1 MSDRA
6 PPFDPLP
13 AASLRGRA
21 ETLAAPLPPLLA
33 AAEHLAS
40 TVLLGSHGRRRPG
53 LGDEFWQYRPA
64 HGGDEARAID
74 WRRSGRSDA
83 HFVREK
89 EWQAAQSVILWVD
102 GAASMRFASTEKLP
116 TKADRARLL
125 ALALSVLLIRAGER
139 VGLSGIGLPPRSGEV
154 QLIRMAAMLSEGDE
168 DRDFGQPEARG
179 MVHHSRAVFIS
190 DFLGDPEPV
199 EAALTKA
206 ADREVKGVLLQI
218 LDPQEEAFP
227 FDGRTIFESVG
238 GTLRHETLKAGDL
251 RSRYLDRLA
260 ERKARLE
267 ALTRTTSWQFS
278 THHTNDAPA
287 AALLWLHA
295 ALERVH

>member
-1 MSDRA
+1 LSD
-6 PPFDPLP
+6 PIPLDDARQ
-13 AASLRGRA
+13 AARLRGRA

-64 HGGDEARAID
+64 HGGDDARAID

-102 GAASMRFASTEKLP
+102 GAASMRFASTDKLR

-125 ALALSVLLIRAGER
+125 SLALSVLLIRGGER
-139 VGLSGIGLPPRSGEV
+139 VGLSGGILPARSGEL
-154 QLIRMAAMLSEGDE
+154 QLIRLAAMLAHGDE
-168 DRDFGQPEARG
+168 EADFGRPQARG
-179 MVHHSRAVFIS
+179 MLHHSRAVFVS
-190 DFLGDPEPV
+190 DFLADPAPV

-206 ADREVKGVLLQI
+206 ADRGVKGVMLQI

-238 GTLRHETLKAGDL
+238 GTMRHETLKAGEL
-251 RSRYLDRLA
+251 RGRYLDRLA
-260 ERKARLE
+260 ARKARLE
-267 ALTRTTSWQFS
+267 SLARTTSWQFS
-278 THHTNDAPA
+278 THHTDEAPA
-287 AALLWLHA
+287 AALLWLYA

>member
-1 MSDRA
+1 LSD
-6 PPFDPLP
+6 PVPLDGRRG
-13 AASLRGRA
+13 AHLRERA
-21 ETLAAPLPPLLA
+21 EALAAPLPPLLA

-102 GAASMRFASTEKLP
+102 GAASMRFASDDRLP

-125 ALALSVLLIRAGER
+125 ALAASVLLIRSGER
-139 VGLSGIGLPPRSGEV
+139 VGLSGAALPPRSGEV
-154 QLIRMAAMLSEGDE
+154 QLIRLASMLAEGDDE
-168 DRDFGQPEARG
+168 ADFGRPEARG

-199 EAALTKA
+199 EAALTRA
-206 ADREVKGVLLQI
+206 ADRGVKGVILQV

-238 GTLRHETLKAGDL
+238 GTMRHETLKAGDL
-251 RSRYLDRLA
+251 RGRYLDRLA
-260 ERKARLE
+260 ARKARLE
-267 ALTRTTSWQFS
+267 SLARTTSWQFS
-278 THHTNDAPA
+278 THHTSDAPSA
-287 AALLWLHA
+287 SLLWLYA